1 MNGVILLNKPKGFT
15 SHDCVAKL
23 RGILKTKKVGHT
35 GTLDPDTT
43 GLLPICINKATKIVP
58 YLTAENKEYICR
70 IRVGY
75 STTTEDQSGDV
86 VDTLEVQNIPLKSID
101 EALSK
106 LMELKEQT
114 PPMYSAVKI
123 NGKKLYEY
131 ARQGITIDRP
141 SRKISILSIERLSEP
156 VYSNSC
162 VEFDFK
168 IRGTKGFYVR
178 TICVTIG
185 EMLGYPAHMAELN
198 RTMSGSFNLD
208 DSFTFE
214 EIESGNYTV
223 ISIKDALP
231 MKSIELDE
239 ITKFRVMNG
248 AVIEN
253 IYDIKEP
260 TLLCAKVELAIYGPH
275 PDKPGMIK
283 SLKVL

>member
-70 IRVGY
+70 IRIGY
-75 STTTEDQSGDV
+75 STTSEDQSGDV
-86 VDTLEVQNIPLKSID
+86 VDSLNVNKIPLESID
-101 EALSK
+101 DVLSK
-106 LMELKEQT
+106 LLEIKEQT

-141 SRKISILSIERLSEP
+141 SRKISIMHIERLSDP

-168 IRGTKGFYVR
+168 IRGSKGFYVR

-198 RTMSGSFNLD
+198 RTMSGSFKLE
-208 DSFTFE
+208 DSYTFE
-214 EIESGNYTV
+214 EIESGNFKV

-231 MKSIELDE
+231 MKSIELDK
-239 ITKFRVMNG
+239 INSFRVMNG
-248 AVIEN
+248 AAIEN
-253 IYDIKEP
+253 IYDITEP
-260 TLLCAKVELAIYGPH
+260 TLLCSRVPLAIYAPH

-283 SLKVL
+283 PLKVL